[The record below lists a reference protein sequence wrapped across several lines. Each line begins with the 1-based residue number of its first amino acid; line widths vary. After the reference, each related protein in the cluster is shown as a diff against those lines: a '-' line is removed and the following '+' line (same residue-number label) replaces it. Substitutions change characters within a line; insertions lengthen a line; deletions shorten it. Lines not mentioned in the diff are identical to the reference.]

1 MKAWPGLL
9 LLPALLL
16 PLPLSAGECPAT
28 LDFHLRSL
36 NEPRTIH
43 LCEQYRNKVVLIVN
57 TASKCAFTPQYAGL
71 EALYARYRSQGLVVL
86 GFPSNDFAHQEP
98 GSEAEVRTFCR
109 LTYGVQ
115 FPMFAKT
122 RVREDNAD
130 PLYAYLGR
138 AAGEFPQWNFHKY
151 LLDRRGRLVASYPSQ
166 VGPDAPAL
174 VERVEAL
181 LGEE

>member
-1 MKAWPGLL
+1 MKSCLRLLGWVGLL
-9 LLPALLL
+9 I
-16 PLPLSAGECPAT
+16 PLPVMGGECPAA
-28 LDFHLRSL
+28 LDFSARTL
-36 NEPRTIH
+36 NEQQTIN
-43 LCEQYRNKVVLIVN
+43 LCERYRHRVVLIVN
-57 TASKCAFTPQYAGL
+57 TASKCAFTPQYEGL

-98 GSEAEVRTFCR
+98 GSEAEIRSFCR

-122 RVREDNAD
+122 RVREANAD

-151 LLDRRGRLVASYPSQ
+151 LLDRQGRLVGSYPAQ
-166 VGPDAPAL
+166 VRPDAPAL
-174 VERVEAL
+174 IEQVEAL
-181 LGEE
+181 LGE